1 MLGAALD
8 LSFFPRCKKDGFKFF
23 FFSQVFPKLLPDM
36 PHTGVRLLPILRIT
50 LVHQIIKNM

>member
-8 LSFFPRCKKDGFKFF
+8 LSFFPHCKKDVFKFF
-23 FFSQVFPKLLPDM
+23 FFFSKWNQLLPDM

-50 LVHQIIKNM
+50 LVHQINKNM